1 MGTDRSPLGLL
12 LLSFHSRF
20 LGLNAEAK
28 KRKKNV
34 MYTNEEGISSI
45 SAILCVLYRC
55 TLKYTISSFNDDD
68 FTKTVFIIQKDKEY
82 LFTGSRVCVCVCVCL
97 SDT

>member
-1 MGTDRSPLGLL
+1 M
-12 LLSFHSRF
+12 
-20 LGLNAEAK
+20 
-28 KRKKNV
+28 
-34 MYTNEEGISSI
+34 MYTNEEGISSN

-68 FTKTVFIIQKDKEY
+68 FTKTVFIIQKD
-82 LFTGSRVCVCVCVCL
+82 RVLVYREQGVCLCVCMCVCL